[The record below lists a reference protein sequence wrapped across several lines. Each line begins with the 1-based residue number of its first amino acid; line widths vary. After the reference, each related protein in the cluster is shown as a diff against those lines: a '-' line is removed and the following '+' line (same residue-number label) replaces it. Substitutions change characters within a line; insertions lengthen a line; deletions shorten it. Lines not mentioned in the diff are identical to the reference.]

1 MTDRQW
7 IALKEM
13 TQRVV
18 FECDMSLGKV
28 RLQPSDL
35 YSYELIYPSHIVTLH
50 KDDDISSVDKHYLRN
65 MYNNWLSRI

>member
-7 IALKEM
+7 IALKQM

-50 KDDDISSVDKHYLRN
+50 KDDYISSVDKHYLRS
-65 MYNNWLSRI
+65 MYNEWLSRI

>member
-13 TQRVV
+13 TRGFV

-35 YSYELIYPSHIVTLH
+35 YSYELLYPSHSVTLH
-50 KDDDISSVDKHYLRN
+50 RNTDIPSIDRHYLHT
-65 MYNNWLSRI
+65 MYNEWLSLI